1 MESCRHELPWAS
13 CTGTVPRPHR
23 AAISVPLCF
32 SASGALST
40 LPDNYSTSGMDHGA
54 HGRHAF
60 EMLLVGRAC
69 TVKLRGP
76 TPRSFVGAFVVPG
89 ARPVVPARADVPAA
103 TPNPNADPRVSF

>member
-1 MESCRHELPWAS
+1 M
-13 CTGTVPRPHR
+13 
-23 AAISVPLCF
+23 PLCF

-89 ARPVVPARADVPAA
+89 ARPVVPPLTSPLPHLILMPTLVYRSERKTLCVMM
-103 TPNPNADPRVSF
+103 